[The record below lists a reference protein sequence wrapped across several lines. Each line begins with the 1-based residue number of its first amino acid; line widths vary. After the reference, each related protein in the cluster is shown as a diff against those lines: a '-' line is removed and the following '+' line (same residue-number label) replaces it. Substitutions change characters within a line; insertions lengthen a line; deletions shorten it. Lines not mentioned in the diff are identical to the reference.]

1 MNKFQP
7 ESPINKEEMSE
18 EEKNELKQEDLTT
31 FELTEDD
38 EYAIDIAIKIAR
50 KFLKH
55 PQIMP
60 VQIVGLG
67 NALYAL
73 ERIPLVTPGSFSE
86 FGIIYR
92 HGTDAFSEMWYMD
105 FRISDTYFQISI
117 GGCINDSYVGGENFS
132 EPGWLVDIGGY
143 RKTECD
149 LYNLEDIIAEY
160 LNLGAKITVSDNS
173 SIEYEECEECE
184 ED

>member
-7 ESPINKEEMSE
+7 ESPVNNEEMSE
-18 EEKNELKQEDLTT
+18 EENNQLTQGDLET
-31 FELTEDD
+31 FELTDDD
-38 EYAIDIAIKIAR
+38 EYAIAIAIKIAR
-50 KFLKH
+50 NFLKH
-55 PQIMP
+55 RHIKPL
-60 VQIVGLG
+60 QIVGLG

-73 ERIPLVTPGSFSE
+73 ERMPLVTPGSFSE

-92 HGTDAFSEMWYMD
+92 AGTDAFSKMLYINFRVSDSD
-105 FRISDTYFQISI
+105 FEISI
-117 GGCINDSYVGGENFS
+117 GGSVYDSSVGSDSFS

-149 LYNLEDIIAEY
+149 LFNLEEDISEY
-160 LNLGAKITVSDNS
+160 LSLGAKITVSDES
-173 SIEYEECEECE
+173 EIDYEDSE